1 MRVSV
6 QTGGIINPP
15 KQLEN
20 ADSVLISTD
29 EGDPIV
35 VALSM
40 EGNIWVKTVE
50 DPDFAGILETIGFDK
65 RIPVVEDVKVGA

>member
-15 KQLEN
+15 KQLES